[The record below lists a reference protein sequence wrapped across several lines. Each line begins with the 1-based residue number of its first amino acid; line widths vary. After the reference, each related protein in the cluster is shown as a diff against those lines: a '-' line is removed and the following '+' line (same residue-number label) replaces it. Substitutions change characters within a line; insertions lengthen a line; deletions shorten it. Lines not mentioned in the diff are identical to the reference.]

1 MIKKDEEKKRKEEKD
16 KLKKQQKEER
26 KQIYLKEKA
35 QKDKEEAEK
44 AENHKSI
51 PILCL
56 VKMMKRM
63 KWKMILWISQSH
75 PPVIT
80 SQKAHCH
87 DYH

>member
-16 KLKKQQKEER
+16 KLKNSKKKKENRSISKKKHRKIKKKLKKQKKFKR
-26 KQIYLKEKA
+26 I
-35 QKDKEEAEK
+35 
-44 AENHKSI
+44 H
-51 PILCL
+51 ILCL

-63 KWKMILWISQSH
+63 KWKMILWFSQSH

-80 SQKAHCH
+80 SQKAHCY